1 MNKSRFCTVIKLIIN
16 VSKKKGGL
24 RHERGGEKIEGGGG
38 GGWGF
43 DFQGTMEE
51 IKSNPE
57 TLSAKYL
64 VVNQHGLTEKT
75 NNYLGINALM

>member
-38 GGWGF
+38 GR
-43 DFQGTMEE
+43 
-51 IKSNPE
+51 
-57 TLSAKYL
+57 
-64 VVNQHGLTEKT
+64 
-75 NNYLGINALM
+75 LGV

>member
-38 GGWGF
+38 AVGGLTFKELWK
-43 DFQGTMEE
+43 
-51 IKSNPE
+51 KSSLIQKPSAQN
-57 TLSAKYL
+57 TLSL
-64 VVNQHGLTEKT
+64 
-75 NNYLGINALM
+75 ISMD